1 MGATPSVIVTANA
14 PQPTNQPDLKGV
26 LDQELGRAMEGNK
39 VVQGVLEEGEKRCLP
54 AKGKAEESIA
64 AAAAS
69 SPAAVLTFLMRPLS
83 LLRHT
88 AHGCA
93 GYLGGLASRLK
104 VKRPAAA
111 AADAAAA
118 ACQPQQEEGTVEA
131 AAVVTVSTSTHA
143 EIKATIFFKRKMQLQ
158 APCRLSELN

>member
-1 MGATPSVIVTANA
+1 MIDCSDSSINRWHTIVHRHCKHTTN
-14 PQPTNQPDLKGV
+14 PPTNRPQGA

-39 VVQGVLEEGEKRCLP
+39 QQVVQGALEEGEKRSFP
-54 AKGKAEESIA
+54 AKGKAEESMA

-69 SPAAVLTFLMRPLS
+69 SPSAILAFLTRPLS
-83 LLRHT
+83 LLRHV

-104 VKRPAAA
+104 PAAA

-118 ACQPQQEEGTVEA
+118 ACQPQQEEGTVEV
-131 AAVVTVSTSTHA
+131 AAVVTVSSLPS
-143 EIKATIFFKRKMQLQ
+143 II
-158 APCRLSELN
+158 

>member
-1 MGATPSVIVTANA
+1 MLFRS
-14 PQPTNQPDLKGV
+14 PDLKGV

-54 AKGKAEESIA
+54 AKGKAEESMA

-69 SPAAVLTFLMRPLS
+69 SPAAILAFLTRPLS
-83 LLRHT
+83 LLRHV

-104 VKRPAAA
+104 PAAA
-111 AADAAAA
+111 AADAAA

-158 APCRLSELN
+158 APCCLSELN

>member
-1 MGATPSVIVTANA
+1 
-14 PQPTNQPDLKGV
+14 V
-26 LDQELGRAMEGNK
+26 LA
-39 VVQGVLEEGEKRCLP
+39 QGEST
-54 AKGKAEESIA
+54 AEESM

-83 LLRHT
+83 LLRHV

-118 ACQPQQEEGTVEA
+118 AACQPQQEEGTVEV
-131 AAVVTVSTSTHA
+131 AAVVTVSSLPS
-143 EIKATIFFKRKMQLQ
+143 II
-158 APCRLSELN
+158 

>member
-1 MGATPSVIVTANA
+1 
-14 PQPTNQPDLKGV
+14 V
-26 LDQELGRAMEGNK
+26 LA
-39 VVQGVLEEGEKRCLP
+39 QGEST
-54 AKGKAEESIA
+54 AEESM

-69 SPAAVLTFLMRPLS
+69 SPAAVLAFLTRPLS
-83 LLRHT
+83 LLRHV

-104 VKRPAAA
+104 PAAA

-158 APCRLSELN
+158 APCCLSELN

>member
-1 MGATPSVIVTANA
+1 
-14 PQPTNQPDLKGV
+14 
-26 LDQELGRAMEGNK
+26 MEGNK
-39 VVQGVLEEGEKRCLP
+39 QQVVQGALEEGEKRSFP
-54 AKGKAEESIA
+54 AKGKAEESMA

-69 SPAAVLTFLMRPLS
+69 SPAAILAFLARPLS
-83 LLRHT
+83 LLRHV

-104 VKRPAAA
+104 PA
-111 AADAAAA
+111 AAAA

-158 APCRLSELN
+158 APCCLSELN

>member
-1 MGATPSVIVTANA
+1 
-14 PQPTNQPDLKGV
+14 
-26 LDQELGRAMEGNK
+26 MEGNK
-39 VVQGVLEEGEKRCLP
+39 QQVVQGALEEGEKRSFP
-54 AKGKAEESIA
+54 AKGKAEESMA
-64 AAAAS
+64 AAAAIL
-69 SPAAVLTFLMRPLS
+69 AFLTRPLS
-83 LLRHT
+83 LLRHV

-104 VKRPAAA
+104 PAAA

-118 ACQPQQEEGTVEA
+118 ACQPHQEEGTVEA

-158 APCRLSELN
+158 APCCLSELN